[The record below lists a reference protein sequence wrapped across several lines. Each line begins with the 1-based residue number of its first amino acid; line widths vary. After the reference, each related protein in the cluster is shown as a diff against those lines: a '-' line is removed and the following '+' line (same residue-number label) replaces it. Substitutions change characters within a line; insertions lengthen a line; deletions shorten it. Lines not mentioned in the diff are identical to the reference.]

1 MRQFS
6 FGISP
11 FTDVSFPGA
20 SFPGALE
27 SGSLAK
33 VGAFLVE
40 GSFSLGID
48 RRVLKRYKIGD
59 GWDFGLS

>member
-11 FTDVSFPGA
+11 FTDASFPDA

-40 GSFSLGID
+40 GSFALGID
-48 RRVLKRYKIGD
+48 FIPVTIVSVRKSLK
-59 GWDFGLS
+59 ST